1 MDYKNYLTTPSG
13 RYCEVKDI
21 TNQEYLILVK
31 FLEAKKYDNFF
42 MALDE
47 IVKKSIPDFDDYD
60 IVEKAYVYIA
70 MCMYSIR
77 PVISVNNK
85 SIGSQQVSLI
95 TILNN
100 IEGSYI
106 TGVQYDFQL
115 KQGIV
120 LRFGY
125 PKRFVFDGG
134 VTPILDY
141 FSGLV
146 SINGNP
152 VDDQMRKRLK
162 ESMGT
167 KYLSFIDD
175 FCREQF
181 VCICDIFHGVV
192 MNKLEMNILGQSLLF
207 NVISFYSMSLQV
219 FYKILYAMVKHVRM
233 SYSDF
238 MKISH
243 AEASIIIGICSQQN
257 KKMNESAKGGN
268 IGMIGRAM
276 EDEF

>member
-13 RYCEVKDI
+13 RYCQVKDI
-21 TNQEYLILVK
+21 TNSDYLILVK
-31 FLEAKKYDNFF
+31 FLQAQKYDNFF
-42 MALDE
+42 MALNE
-47 IVKKSIPDFDDYD
+47 IVKQSIPDFDDFD

-85 SIGSQQVSLI
+85 VIGPQQIPLTTV
-95 TILNN
+95 LNN

-134 VTPILDY
+134 VRPILDY

-146 SINGNP
+146 SINGKP
-152 VDDQMRKRLK
+152 VNDQMRKRLK
-162 ESMGT
+162 ESLGT

-175 FCREQF
+175 FCRQKF
-181 VCICDIFHGVV
+181 FCICDIFEGVI
-192 MNKLEMNILGQSLLF
+192 MNKLEMDILGESLLY
-207 NVISFYSMSLQV
+207 NVISFYSMSLQI

-243 AEASIIIGICSQQN
+243 AEASIIIKICSQQN
-257 KKMNESAKGGN
+257 QKMNDNSKGGDLVT
-268 IGMIGRAM
+268 IGRAM
-276 EDEF
+276 QDEF